1 MVALQYYFLLHSKIN
16 VMHIYIS
23 PLFKI
28 LSKTIPSDYCACCEF
43 KAFFFFF
50 LQLVSFFVLDCSGFP
65 LKPQVPQIQWMENHR
80 KSIIFFREKQ
90 LLGLGSH
97 KCPATACLFAYS
109 LIQLSVINI
118 YLARHAKH
126 CAKSR
131 NRNNKTNTFLI
142 SGSVNHF
149 FFSPSLHV
157 AGKQLGSLSCTRH
170 TFRSEPS
177 RVKSVMAV
185 CKHANPWQR

>member
-16 VMHIYIS
+16 VICIHIS
-23 PLFKI
+23 PLFQI
-28 LSKTIPSDYCACCEF
+28 LSNTTPSDDWLAVSLRPF
-43 KAFFFFF
+43 SFF
-50 LQLVSFFVLDCSGFP
+50 LQLVSFFVPACSGFP

-90 LLGLGSH
+90 LFGLGSQ
-97 KCPATACLFAYS
+97 KCPAIACLFAYS

-131 NRNNKTNTFLI
+131 DRNNTKQILSWFQEVWI
-142 SGSVNHF
+142 IF
-149 FFSPSLHV
+149 FPPSLHV
-157 AGKQLGSLSCTRH
+157 AGKPLGSLSCTRH
-170 TFRSEPS
+170 TFRAEPS
-177 RVKSVMAV
+177 RVNSVMTFW
-185 CKHANPWQR
+185 KHANPWQR

>member
-1 MVALQYYFLLHSKIN
+1 MSC
-16 VMHIYIS
+16 IYIY
-23 PLFKI
+23 PLFLKFFQR
-28 LSKTIPSDYCACCEF
+28 LYLQTIVLAVSLRP
-43 KAFFFFF
+43 FFFF

-90 LLGLGSH
+90 LLGLGSQ

-149 FFSPSLHV
+149 FFPLLFMLQV
-157 AGKQLGSLSCTRH
+157 
-170 TFRSEPS
+170 
-177 RVKSVMAV
+177 
-185 CKHANPWQR
+185 NN